1 MTALENRSPVALI
14 TGGAKRLGAA
24 TARQLHQA
32 GYRLVLHYRHS
43 AEAAEALA
51 AELNTERPGSV
62 VVLSADLNQHAQVLQ
77 LATAAV
83 DCFGRLDVLVN
94 NASSFYPTPM
104 GKVTEADWLDLFASN
119 AKAPF
124 FLSQALLPALQQHKG
139 CIINMVDIH
148 ADKPLAEHPVYCMAK
163 AALVMMTRALARELA
178 PTIRVNA
185 VAPGA
190 ILWPETGSSEQP
202 ALHML
207 TEQDKTGIL
216 AQIPLGALGQ
226 PEDIARTVLFLASAP
241 YITGQIV
248 AVDGGRSLG
257 AANKA

>member
-1 MTALENRSPVALI
+1 MTAQNNSTPVALI

-24 TARQLHQA
+24 TARQFHQA
-32 GYRLVLHYRHS
+32 GYRLVVHYRHS

-62 VVLSADLNQHAQVLQ
+62 VVLSADLNQHTQVLQ
-77 LATAAV
+77 LAAAAV

-94 NASSFYPTPM
+94 NASSFYPTPI
-104 GKVTEADWLDLFASN
+104 GQVTDADWNDLFASN

-124 FLSQALLPALQQHKG
+124 FLSQALLPALQQYKG

-148 ADKPLAEHPVYCMAK
+148 ANNPLAEHPVYCMAK
-163 AALVMMTRALARELA
+163 AALVMQTRALARDLA

-190 ILWPETGSSEQP
+190 ILWPEAGSSAQS
-202 ALHML
+202 AAQML
-207 TEQDKTGIL
+207 SEQDKTGIL

-226 PEDIARTVLFLASAP
+226 PEDIARTVLFLATAP

>member
-1 MTALENRSPVALI
+1 MTLTDAPAALI
-14 TGGAKRLGAA
+14 TGAARRLGRA

-32 GYRLVLHYRHS
+32 GYRLVLHYRSSS
-43 AEAAEALA
+43 ASAVALA
-51 AELNTERPGSV
+51 DELNQQRPDSV
-62 VVLSADLNQHAQVLQ
+62 ALIQADLNDH
-77 LATAAV
+77 AAV
-83 DCFGRLDVLVN
+83 LTLAQRAVAEFGRLDLLVN

-104 GKVTEADWLDLFASN
+104 GDVSESQWLDLFASN

-124 FLSQALLPALQQHKG
+124 FLSQALMPALQAQKG

-163 AALVMMTRALARELA
+163 AALVMMTRSLARELA

-190 ILWPETGSSEQP
+190 ILWPEASPVDQVVHHTLS
-202 ALHML
+202 
-207 TEQDKTGIL
+207 EQDKSGIL
-216 AQIPLGALGQ
+216 AQIPLGVLGQ
-226 PEDIARTVLFLASAP
+226 PEDIARTVLFLATSP